1 MEIRKCTVGDAARLA
16 SLTEKTFRK
25 TFGGSCSPQDMERY
39 VEEDMTAEKFADELS
54 REGSVFFA
62 AEDNGNIL
70 GYIKI
75 NEGSEQTEK
84 MPDGWMEI
92 QRLYA
97 AADSAGVGVGSALM
111 TRAFGYAR
119 EKGAEKLWLGVWEHN
134 ENAKRF
140 YRNRGFGFFG
150 SHDFF
155 VGTDRQTDLLMSADV
170 NSSARI
176 W

>member
-39 VEEDMTAEKFADELS
+39 VGDDLTAEKFADELS

-75 NEGSEQTEK
+75 NEGSEQTLSDMRAK
-84 MPDGWMEI
+84 KGRKSCGW
-92 QRLYA
+92 A
-97 AADSAGVGVGSALM
+97 CGNT
-111 TRAFGYAR
+111 TRTPKDFTGT
-119 EKGAEKLWLGVWEHN
+119 GASVFSEVTIFSWG
-134 ENAKRF
+134 RTG
-140 YRNRGFGFFG
+140 RRTC
-150 SHDFF
+150 S
-155 VGTDRQTDLLMSADV
+155 
-170 NSSARI
+170 
-176 W
+176 